1 MLTIDVGS
9 PGGEWGYPIH
19 VGHGILPQLGRRCKE
34 LDLGPRGAVVAD
46 AALGSRVDAV
56 VEILREAGFDM
67 MTVPLSGGDA
77 GKNLRSAEQIFGR
90 LIEAELDRKSW
101 ILAVGGGVAGDMA
114 GFVAAT
120 FLRGVDW
127 VQVPTTIVAQ
137 VDASIGG
144 KTAVNH
150 ELGKNMIG
158 SFHQPRMVLTDTEFL
173 RTLPRPERVAGLAEV
188 VKHAVIRDDSLF
200 AFLEKHLEEV
210 VEMEIDADGLDWL
223 IGRNAEIKAAV
234 IEADE
239 KEGDLRAILNYGHTI
254 GHAIE
259 SVGHGMDPT
268 SDYGRYR
275 HGEAVILG
283 MAAAAEIAQRRGL
296 WSPAD
301 RRRQDALLERLGVP
315 PGIAGLPVD
324 RIVKRTRADKKRL
337 DGNLRFVLPRR
348 IGEVALVDDVDEET
362 VRAGV
367 LYIQERYP

>member
-9 PGGEWGYPIH
+9 QGGVGYPIH
-19 VGHGILPQLGRRCKE
+19 VGHGILPQLGRRCRA
-34 LDLGPRGAVVAD
+34 LGLGPRGAVVAD

-56 VEILREAGFDM
+56 VENLRKAGFDM
-67 MTVPLSGGDA
+67 ITIDLAGGDA

-101 ILAVGGGVAGDMA
+101 IVAVGGGVAGDMA

-127 VQVPTTIVAQ
+127 VTVPTTIVAQ

-158 SFHQPRMVLTDTEFL
+158 SFHQPRMVLTDTELL

-188 VKHAVIRDDSLF
+188 VKHAVIRDDALF
-200 AFLEKHLEEV
+200 TFLEEHLEDV
-210 VEMEIDADGLDWL
+210 VAMAIDADGLDWL
-223 IGRNAEIKAAV
+223 IGRNAKIKAAV
-234 IEADE
+234 VEADE

-268 SDYGRYR
+268 TGYGRYR

-283 MAAAAEIAQRRGL
+283 MAAVAEIAERRGM
-296 WSPAD
+296 WSSAD
-301 RRRQDALLERLGVP
+301 RCRQDALLERLGVP
-315 PGIAGLPVD
+315 PGMADMSLD
-324 RIVKRTRADKKRL
+324 RIVQRTRADKKRL
-337 DGNLRFVLPRR
+337 AGKLRFVLPRR
-348 IGEVALVDDVDEET
+348 IGEVVLVDDVDEEA

-367 LYIQERYP
+367 AYIQDRYP

>member
-1 MLTIDVGS
+1 MLTVEVGTQ
-9 PGGEWGYPIH
+9 GGSGYSVH
-19 VGHGILPQLGRRCKE
+19 VGHGMLPQLGRRCRE
-34 LDLGPRGAVVAD
+34 LGLGPRAAVVAD
-46 AALGSRVDAV
+46 AALGDRVEAI
-56 VEILREAGFDM
+56 VESLQEAGFDIL
-67 MTVPLSGGDA
+67 TVPLSGGDA
-77 GKNLRSAEQIFGR
+77 GKNLRSAEQIYGR

-101 ILAVGGGVAGDMA
+101 IAAVGGGVAGDMA

-127 VQVPTTIVAQ
+127 VQIPTTIVAQ

-158 SFHQPRMVLTDTEFL
+158 AFHQPRMVFTDTDFL
-173 RTLPRPERVAGLAEV
+173 RTLPRPERVAGMAEV
-188 VKHAVIRDDSLF
+188 VKHAVIRDESLF
-200 AFLEKHLEEV
+200 TFLEEHLRDV
-210 VEMEIDADGLDWL
+210 VEMEIDAEGLDWL

-234 IEADE
+234 VEADE

-259 SVGHGMDPT
+259 SVGHAMDPT
-268 SDYGRYR
+268 TEYGRFR

-283 MAAAAEIAQRRGL
+283 MAAAGEIAERRGF
-296 WSPAD
+296 WSPAEH
-301 RRRQDALLERLGVP
+301 RRQDALLERLGVP
-315 PGIAGLPVD
+315 PGIADVPAD
-324 RIVKRTRADKKRL
+324 RIVERTRADKKRL
-337 DGNLRFVLPRR
+337 NGKLRFVLARR

-367 LYIQERYP
+367 TYIQERYP